1 VRENTSV
8 FANCQLDFSKWN
20 IVIIAVAVSALLTVL
35 SLATYGIEKDGI
47 IHWLDATGRSGAV
60 TFTAA
65 FIASPLHKLFP
76 SSISRDLLKNR
87 RFLGIAFGFQH
98 LFFHLP
104 AVIWFLVI
112 SQAPIDAI
120 VIGGIGFLLVT
131 CMLITSFP
139 APAKWI
145 GPRNWKILHKTG
157 MFYLCFVF
165 IFSFWPKLSGNPPLI
180 TEAYLINYSA
190 FELALILAVC
200 LRVVA
205 FIRQKLISQA
215 A

>member
-1 VRENTSV
+1 MSEDRSV
-8 FANCQLDFSKWN
+8 VANFQLDFSKWN

-47 IHWLDATGRSGAV
+47 VHWLDATGRSGAV

-76 SSISRDLLKNR
+76 SAISRDLLKNR

-104 AVIWFLVI
+104 AVIWFLI
-112 SQAPIDAI
+112 IAQAPIA
-120 VIGGIGFLLVT
+120 IGGIGFVLVT

-139 APAKWI
+139 VPAKWI
-145 GPRNWKILHKTG
+145 GPRNWQILHKTG
-157 MFYLCFVF
+157 MFYLCFIF
-165 IFSFWPKLSGNPPLI
+165 LFSFWPKSSGNPVLFS
-180 TEAYLINYSA
+180 EAYLINYAA
-190 FELALILAVC
+190 FELALILAVG

-205 FIRQKLISQA
+205 FIRQKLISKA